1 MLVAFAVLLTTS
13 FVSPSATAAPH
24 SCSNPLALEC
34 HGVTADQQQGDF
46 HGLIMVN
53 GQPDVLA
60 AAAKSGT
67 EAGCGDCEWTILLA
81 CVFRTP
87 GDHDT
92 EHACTG
98 SLRARQCEPGQ
109 SLFRLYL
116 STDAVQNAL
125 VDEICLG
132 SIDDVIPVGDIA
144 AADVERYLRDVVPP
158 DMQLGVQPPHGVLAG
173 LPAYFIVRPP
183 ADLVPTP
190 FGGPTVTETIT
201 ITPTEYV
208 WHWGDGTAD
217 LPTTDP
223 GAPYPDGN
231 VTHLY
236 RTAGAVDGT
245 LTTRWGATY
254 TITVAGQTF
263 GPYDATGGL
272 VDRVQP
278 FALTVT
284 SARSHLVSGAG

>member
-1 MLVAFAVLLTTS
+1 
-13 FVSPSATAAPH
+13 
-24 SCSNPLALEC
+24 
-34 HGVTADQQQGDF
+34 
-46 HGLIMVN
+46 MVN

-60 AAAKSGT
+60 TAANSGT
-67 EAGCGDCEWTILLA
+67 KAGCGDCEWTILLA
-81 CVFRTP
+81 CVFREP

-92 EHACTG
+92 EHPCTG
-98 SLRARQCEPGQ
+98 SMRARQCEPGQ

-132 SIDDVIPVGDIA
+132 SIDDVVPVGDIA
-144 AADVERYLRDVVPP
+144 AADVGRYLRDVVPP
-158 DMQLGVQPPHGVLAG
+158 DMRLDVQPPHGVLAG
-173 LPAYFIVRPP
+173 LPAYFTVRPP
-183 ADLVPTP
+183 ADLAPTG
-190 FGGPTVTETIT
+190 FGGPLVTETIT
-201 ITPTEYV
+201 ITPAEYV
-208 WHWGDGTAD
+208 WHWGDGSAD
-217 LPTTDP
+217 LVTDDP

-236 RTAGAVDGT
+236 RTAGQVDGT

-272 VDRVQP
+272 VDHVQP
-278 FALTVT
+278 FTLTVT
-284 SARSHLVSGAG
+284 AARSHLVSG